1 LEAEDAELAA
11 DFVAVLMEL
20 AALETALDMEPVAE
34 LCLLEAA
41 EEAEDCRES
50 QICWKI

>member
-1 LEAEDAELAA
+1 LEAEEAELAA

-20 AALETALDMEPVAE
+20 AALETALDIEPVAE

-41 EEAEDCRES
+41 EEAEDCGGS
-50 QICWKI
+50 QINWYV